1 MKGET
6 FVADLETLVPLPKI
20 SRHLDENVSYL
31 NDLLGVGSGPG
42 HSWDIMAKPFHFSGF
57 NMMSY
62 VLNGYFL
69 TMNVVLIV
77 EDVEKRV
84 HLFME
89 SHPDGDFTLQELMDY
104 LNTHISF
111 VQVQPVSKMEDVIR
125 FILSGPL
132 VTFIDGFDQALL
144 IDTRIYPMRSIAEPE
159 VERLIRGPRD
169 GFVET
174 MLMNNALIRR
184 RLRDPALRAEL
195 IQVGNRSKTD
205 ISIMYLKDVANPE
218 LVDKIRERLQTL
230 DPDTL
235 AMGEQAVAE
244 LMSDVKWNPYPNVR
258 FTERPDVAATALVE
272 GHVVIIVDTTPE
284 VIIAPITFFQLLQH
298 PEEYHSFPLVGT
310 YMRWVILVSTFISLF
325 LPGIFLLIN
334 FHPDLVPME
343 LAFFIATP
351 HKLMPL
357 WVELLIAEVILDI
370 LRLAVMNTPLSLASM
385 VSIVSAIVFG
395 QFITSIE
402 LLQPEVLVYMAIVL
416 IAQFALS
423 SFELASANQMARLWF
438 LAITQIGY
446 WLHVGLGAFIF
457 SVVAWFVF
465 LATRTSVGIPYMWPL
480 LPFKW
485 KNGMH
490 DVLLRRPLV
499 NIKGRPTIL
508 QPKMMRRKS

>member
-1 MKGET
+1 MAELKT
-6 FVADLETLVPLPKI
+6 PVPMPQI
-20 SRHLDENVSYL
+20 SRRLDENVSYL

-89 SHPDGDFTLQELMDY
+89 SHPDGDFTLQELIDY
-104 LNTHISF
+104 LNTHIAF
-111 VQVQPVSKMEDVIR
+111 VQVQPVAKMSDVVR
-125 FILSGPL
+125 FVLSGPL

-144 IDTRIYPMRSIAEPE
+144 IDTRIYPMRSIEEPE

-169 GFVET
+169 GFTET

-195 IQVGNRSKTD
+195 LQVGTRSKTD
-205 ISIMYLKDVANPE
+205 ISIMYLNDVANPE
-218 LVDKIRERLQTL
+218 LVNEVRNRLVNMH
-230 DPDTL
+230 PDTL

-272 GHVVIIVDTTPE
+272 GHIVIIVDTSPE
-284 VIIAPITFFQLLQH
+284 AIIAPITFFQLLQH
-298 PEEYHSFPLVGT
+298 PEEYHSFPMVGT
-310 YMRWVILVSTFISLF
+310 YMRWVILASTLISLF
-325 LPGIFLLIN
+325 IPGLFLMINYHPNLIPHELVFFKAGPN
-334 FHPDLVPME
+334 HPL
-343 LAFFIATP
+343 
-351 HKLMPL
+351 KL
-357 WVELLIAEVILDI
+357 WAELLIAEIILDI
-370 LRLAVMNTPLSLASM
+370 LRLAVMNTPVSLAAM
-385 VSIVSAIVFG
+385 VSIMAAVIFG
-395 QFITSIE
+395 QFITAIK

-423 SFELASANQMARLWF
+423 SFELASANQMARLFF
-438 LAITQIGY
+438 LAITQIGH
-446 WLHVGLGAFIF
+446 WLHVGAGAFAVGI
-457 SVVAWFVF
+457 VAWFVF
-465 LATRTSVGIPYMWPL
+465 LATRKSLGIPYMWPL
-480 LPFKW
+480 FPFKW
-485 KNGMH
+485 KHGMH
-490 DVLLRRPLV
+490 DVVLRRPLV
-499 NIKGRPTIL
+499 NITGRPTIL
-508 QPKMMRRKS
+508 KPKMMRRKG